1 MAVGDE
7 NSLEPILF
15 SEVYPKKET
24 HLDEKG
30 LTAPFTVLYG
40 ESIEYLGRTSDGIIA
55 LSNYRV
61 HVMLKESFINIP
73 IGVIETVEYRDIFY
87 MHVFCKDARTF
98 R

>member
-15 SEVYPKKET
+15 SEVYPKKPT
-24 HLDEKG
+24 ICDEDG
-30 LTAPFTVLYG
+30 LKAPFSPLFG
-40 ESIEYLGRTSDGIIA
+40 ESVEYLGRTSDGVIA

-61 HVMLKESFINIP
+61 FVMLKESFINIP
-73 IGVIETVEYRDIFY
+73 VGVIETVEYRDIFF